1 MKYVSRLGGAVFMIF
16 LVTTLTFFLIRIMP
30 GNPITLKMNQLMYS
44 GLSHQQAANQVKAM
58 FNVMPNQPL
67 GIQYLDYLG
76 GLLHGNLGQSITYT
90 GEPVLGIIMTALPWT
105 VCMVT
110 AGLLVSFVI
119 GIGLGVVAAMRRG
132 RAIDTTVVTV
142 ATFLHGIPTYIT
154 GIALAYL
161 FTAVWPIFPF
171 GAPYNAE
178 LTPGFNAKFILD
190 LMDHMVLPIFS
201 YVFANFGAWALS
213 MKAMT
218 VSVLGEDYVMAS
230 NVRGLKTP
238 RVFYYV
244 GRNAIL
250 PMFTA
255 FTLSIG
261 FMFGGSVFIESI
273 FDLPGIGQLISN
285 AVGNRDWPLMQGVF
299 LILTVAVIVANLLA
313 DLLYRFLDP
322 RIQS

>member
-1 MKYVSRLGGAVFMIF
+1 
-16 LVTTLTFFLIRIMP
+16 
-30 GNPITLKMNQLMYS
+30 MNQLMYS

-299 LILTVAVIVANLLA
+299 LILTVTVIVANLLA